1 MTMTNVTNSKKILA
15 SFFLGSSLLMG
26 SAVLA
31 ETTAK
36 EGLEKIKSNVNNS
49 KANLGDYQKNL
60 KSVEKNLGEIQ
71 KAKVQVD
78 GQRKTVV
85 TQYEENKKSLVK
97 VATQEKELQ
106 ALMVEEKNKKAQEE
120 KKLLDLQTMMN
131 KVQENITKRDAN
143 LLDYET
149 QMSSIQEEK
158 KIWASR
164 GEQIKQQGALVD
176 QRNRSLATSEN
187 DWRNKKKG
195 YEGEVGRWS
204 KEVDRQQ
211 KLQDNYTSLTEVR
224 D

>member
-1 MTMTNVTNSKKILA
+1 
-15 SFFLGSSLLMG
+15 
-26 SAVLA
+26 
-31 ETTAK
+31 
-36 EGLEKIKSNVNNS
+36 
-49 KANLGDYQKNL
+49 NLSDYQINI
-60 KSVEKNLGEIQ
+60 KSVEKNIGEIQ
-71 KAKVQVD
+71 KAKAEVD
-78 GQRKTVV
+78 SQRKTVV
-85 TQYEENKKSLVK
+85 LQYEENKKSLLK
-97 VATQEKELQ
+97 VEAQEKELHT
-106 ALMVEEKNKKAQEE
+106 LMTEEKNKKALEE
-120 KKLLDLQTMMN
+120 KKLQELQAAMN
-131 KVQENITKRDAN
+131 KLQENIAKREAN
-143 LLDYET
+143 LTDYET

-187 DWRNKKKG
+187 DWKNKKKG

>member
-1 MTMTNVTNSKKILA
+1 MKNTMNSKKMLA
-15 SFFLGSSLLMG
+15 SFLVGGSLVIG
-26 SAVLA
+26 STVFA

-36 EGLEKIKSNVNNS
+36 DGLEKIKSNVNNS
-49 KANLGDYQKNL
+49 KANLGEYQRNL
-60 KSVEKNLGEIQ
+60 KSVDKNIGEIQ
-71 KAKVQVD
+71 KAKAQVD
-78 GQRKTVV
+78 DQRKTVV

-97 VATQEKELQ
+97 VAAQEKELQ
-106 ALMVEEKNKKAQEE
+106 TLMAEEKNKKALEE
-120 KKLLDLQTMMN
+120 KKLHDLQVTMT
-131 KVQENITKRDAN
+131 KLQENIAKRDAN
-143 LLDYET
+143 LMDYET

-164 GEQIKQQGALVD
+164 GDQIKQQGALVD
-176 QRNRSLATSEN
+176 QRNRSLTTSEN
-187 DWRNKKKG
+187 DWKNKKKG